1 MERSETICDDPQR
14 LAALHRYGILDTP
27 NERDFDDL
35 CRLAA
40 QICGTP
46 MSAVTFITA
55 ERQWLKSEVGLGVRE
70 TLLDQAL
77 CRLALFEEDTLV
89 IPDTLDDER
98 SRLNPFCAGEPNL
111 RFYAGAVIRTP
122 DGFPLG
128 TVCVLDHQPRQIE
141 PGQLKALQTLARQV
155 MNMLELRRQRL
166 EAVQIATLRG
176 DISIRLASGDPLQV
190 VLQDCAELL
199 VRHLDAAFARIWTLP
214 EDEDVLVLQASA
226 GLYTHLDGPHSR
238 VKVGDFK
245 IGRIAQSRK
254 PHLTNDV
261 RQDPNISDRQWARE
275 QGLIAFAGYPLE
287 IEDHVAGVVA
297 MFFRRTLSEAVLR
310 DLEPIAYSIAQCVKR
325 KRADDAL
332 VQSEQTARF
341 LAQVSADLA
350 ELTDYQS
357 TLQKIAST
365 SVPVFADWC
374 SIDLPDGKGGV
385 RRLAV
390 THADPAKVRMVHELS
405 ERYPPRMDAP
415 RGVTAV
421 LRTGQPEM
429 AEEIPDAL
437 LAGAAQDEE
446 HLKLLRA
453 LGLKSYLCV
462 PMSWRGKTLGVLTFA
477 TAESGRRYRRR
488 DLMVAADLAHRAAV
502 AVENADLYR
511 DLQQA
516 NRLKDEFLATLAHE
530 LRNPLAPLRNAL
542 TILQSEANDPAT
554 VRETHDLMNRQLQ
567 QMVRLVDDLLDVSR
581 ITRSRI
587 ELRKEPVLLS
597 NVVQNA
603 VEISR
608 PLIEAAAQI
617 LRVELPPVPIHLLA
631 DLTRLAQVFSNL
643 LNNASKYTE
652 PQGRIWLLAERDGTD
667 VKIRVKDTGIG
678 IRPEMLRRVFDLFT
692 QDDRSLER
700 SQGGLG
706 IGLTL
711 ARRLVEMHGGSI
723 EAHSAGLGKG
733 SEFIVRLPTIRAG
746 DEASP
751 PGAAIR
757 VAPAAPRTLPR
768 RILVVDDNRDSAM
781 TLARLLIRRGHQVEV
796 AFDGEDA
803 IAAAAIFQPEIVL
816 MDIGLPRLNGYDAG
830 RRILEQTPSGDVVL
844 IALTGWG
851 QENDR
856 RRAFQ
861 AGFTHHLVKPVD
873 FEALTRILGNPVR
886 SR

>member
-1 MERSETICDDPQR
+1 M
-14 LAALHRYGILDTP
+14 A
-27 NERDFDDL
+27 
-35 CRLAA
+35 
-40 QICGTP
+40 
-46 MSAVTFITA
+46 AVTFIAA

-77 CRLALFEEDTLV
+77 CRHALFEADTLV
-89 IPDTLDDER
+89 IPDTLEDER
-98 SRLNPFCAGEPNL
+98 SRSNPLCTGGPNL
-111 RFYAGAVIRTP
+111 RFYAGAAIRTP

-128 TVCVLDHQPRQIE
+128 TVCVLDHRPRQLE
-141 PGQLKALQTLARQV
+141 PGQREALQTLARQV
-155 MNMLELRRQRL
+155 MNMLELRRQGL
-166 EAVQIATLRG
+166 EARQIAALRG
-176 DISIRLASGDPLQV
+176 DISVRLASGDSLPV
-190 VLQDCAELL
+190 ILQDCAELL
-199 VRHLDAAFARIWTLP
+199 VVHLDAAFARVWTLP
-214 EDEDVLVLQASA
+214 EGTDVLVLQASA
-226 GLYTHLDGPHSR
+226 GMYTHLDGPHSR

-261 RQDPNISDRQWARE
+261 RHDPNISDPQWACE
-275 QGLIAFAGYPLE
+275 QGMIAFAGYPLA
-287 IEDHVAGVVA
+287 IEDRVAGVLA

-325 KRADDAL
+325 KHADDAL
-332 VQSEQTARF
+332 VQSEKTARF

-357 TLQKIAST
+357 TLQTIAST
-365 SVPVFADWC
+365 SVPAFADWC
-374 SIDLPDGKGGV
+374 SIDLPDGKGRV

-421 LRTGQPEM
+421 LRTGQAEM
-429 AEEIPDAL
+429 AEEISDSL
-437 LAGAAQDEE
+437 LVGVAQDEG
-446 HLKLLRA
+446 HLQLLRA

-477 TAESGRRYRRR
+477 TAESGRRYNRR
-488 DLMVAADLAHRAAV
+488 DLMLAADLAHRAAV

-542 TILQSEANDPAT
+542 TLLQADENVPET

-581 ITRSRI
+581 ITRSQI
-587 ELRKEPVLLS
+587 ELRREPVLLS

-608 PLIEAAAQI
+608 PLIETAAQI
-617 LRVELPPVPIHLLA
+617 LTVELPPVPIHLLA

-652 PQGRIWLLAERDGTD
+652 PRGRIWLIAERDGTE
-667 VKIRVKDTGIG
+667 VNIRVKDTGIG
-678 IRPEMLRRVFDLFT
+678 IRPEMLHRVFDLFA
-692 QDDRSLER
+692 QEDRSLER

-711 ARRLVEMHGGSI
+711 ARRLVEMHGGRI
-723 EAHSAGLGKG
+723 EAHSAGLGQG
-733 SEFIVRLPTIRAG
+733 SEFMVRLPTVRAV
-746 DEASP
+746 DEVSP
-751 PGAAIR
+751 PGAAVRIGP
-757 VAPAAPRTLPR
+757 VPASVLPR
-768 RILVVDDNRDSAM
+768 RVLVVDDNRDATM
-781 TLARLLIRRGHQVEV
+781 TLARLLSRRGHQVEV

-816 MDIGLPRLNGYDAG
+816 MDIGLPKLNGYDAG
-830 RRILEQTPSGDVVL
+830 RRILEQTASGDVVL
-844 IALTGWG
+844 VALTGWG

-856 RRAFQ
+856 RRALQ
-861 AGFTHHLVKPVD
+861 AGFAHHLVKPVD
-873 FEALTRILGNPVR
+873 FEALTRILDNAVR